1 MMWEIL
7 ADFPLILVTI
17 LVIFVG
23 ILIFQHDNRMEKLS
37 QKKRKR
43 RTQHHSAH

>member
-7 ADFPLILVTI
+7 ADFPLILMTI
-17 LVIFVG
+17 FAIFAG
-23 ILIFQHDNRMEKLS
+23 ILIFHHDNKMEKLS

-43 RTQHHSAH
+43 RPQHHSAQ